1 MDRTTIE
8 IIGMLAG
15 LCTTGA
21 FLPQVVK
28 VWQTRSCSDISLVM
42 YVILVI
48 GLATWIAYGLLLGSM
63 SVIIANIV
71 TFFLAGAVLIMKL
84 LWGRKNQDSSNG

>member
-8 IIGMLAG
+8 IVGMIAG

-71 TFFLAGAVLIMKL
+71 TLMLAGAVLIMKL
-84 LWGRKNQDSSNG
+84 LWGKKTHDTTHG